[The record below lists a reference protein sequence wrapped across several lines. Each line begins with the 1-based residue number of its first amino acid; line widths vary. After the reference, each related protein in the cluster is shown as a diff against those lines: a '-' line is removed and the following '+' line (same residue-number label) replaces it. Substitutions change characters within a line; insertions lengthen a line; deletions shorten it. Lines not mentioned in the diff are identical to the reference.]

1 MISCLEKVSMDERH
15 EEIARNDYNSLD
27 QYSKTHKDALSTGD
41 AQGKGSGHQGHTHWL
56 PNCNG
61 ELGVIDY
68 RNFDTDINSNIGNC
82 NDVAMRTRSLARSL
96 YSHVNVY
103 SERLIDRSNNIAEG
117 QYVFTGVK
125 SRTDGCF
132 FK

>member
-1 MISCLEKVSMDERH
+1 MGERH
-15 EEIARNDYNSLD
+15 EEIARNDYNSID
-27 QYSKTHKDALSTGD
+27 QYNKNHPDALSNGD

-68 RNFDTDINSNIGNC
+68 RNFDTDIESNIGNC
-82 NDVAMRTRSLARSL
+82 NDVAMRMRSLARSL
-96 YSHVNVY
+96 YNHNTVY
-103 SERLIDRSNNIAEG
+103 GETLIDRSNNIAEG
-117 QYVFTGVK
+117 QYVFSGVK
-125 SRTDGCF
+125 NRTDGCF